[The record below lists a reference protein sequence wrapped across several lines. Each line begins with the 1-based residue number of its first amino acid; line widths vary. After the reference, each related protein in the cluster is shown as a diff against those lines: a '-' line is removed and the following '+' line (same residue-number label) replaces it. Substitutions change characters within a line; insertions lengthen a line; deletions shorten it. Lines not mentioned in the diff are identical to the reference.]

1 MTNPP
6 DVAVAPPKKRL
17 STIIQF
23 VLFLGLGLLI
33 IWLSLRVLTPEE
45 KIQILNSFR
54 IANYNWVI
62 LTIFLG
68 VISHVFRS
76 LRWKLLM
83 KPLGYHPSLKKH
95 LLRGNGGIF
104 CQLSLSAA
112 GRSDTLRRSGP
123 L

>member
-6 DVAVAPPKKRL
+6 GVAVAPPKKRL

-33 IWLSLRVLTPEE
+33 IWLSLRALTPEE

-54 IANYNWVI
+54 IANYNWVV

-68 VISHVFRS
+68 IISHVFRS
-76 LRWKLLM
+76 LRWRLLM
-83 KPLGYHPSLKKH
+83 EPMGYNPSLKNTFYAVMVGYFADLAFPRLGK
-95 LLRGNGGIF
+95 
-104 CQLSLSAA
+104 
-112 GRSDTLRRSGP
+112 
-123 L
+123 